1 MTDLIFPVAPTL
13 QLQIFP
19 ADAKPIQ
26 TEGQLWELKS
36 IW

>member
-1 MTDLIFPVAPTL
+1 MTDLIFPSSPNL
-13 QLQIFP
+13 QIQIFP

-26 TEGQLWELKS
+26 SEGQLWELKS